1 MNWGLRG
8 SNPVFSCRPIC
19 KHCWKTRGAPPVTR
33 SWETGA
39 NLAFPATN
47 YWHRSRPLCCPWLES
62 CRWWCKMNKLWW
74 VSVQDSSFQPIKPK
88 QSMPGDLLWI
98 PARKIQQALSMMSK
112 ADSCQAACYL
122 KHGSM
127 RSMIAGACTC
137 LGSVARDTRHLT
149 RDPLL
154 STRSP
159 SDYLKKPAGSWGNGS
174 LTQCHTNMPH
184 SHSPSE
190 GCPAVTMHV
199 SAPWKIFSIPA
210 WTTWIIILATASAKL
225 DFHNVLG
232 KSSKIR
238 SLPAGCRSIY
248 WSVWGVYASQ

>member
-1 MNWGLRG
+1 
-8 SNPVFSCRPIC
+8 
-19 KHCWKTRGAPPVTR
+19 
-33 SWETGA
+33 
-39 NLAFPATN
+39 
-47 YWHRSRPLCCPWLES
+47 
-62 CRWWCKMNKLWW
+62 
-74 VSVQDSSFQPIKPK
+74 
-88 QSMPGDLLWI
+88 MPSDLLGI

-127 RSMIAGACTC
+127 RRMIAGACTC
-137 LGSVARDTRHLT
+137 LGSVAGDTRHLT

-154 STRSP
+154 RTRSP

-174 LTQCHTNMPH
+174 LTQCRTNMPH

-190 GCPAVTMHV
+190 RCPAVTMHV
-199 SAPWKIFSIPA
+199 SALGKIFSIPA
-210 WTTWIIILATASAKL
+210 WTPLIIILATASAKL

-248 WSVWGVYASQ
+248 WSVWGGVHHNRQQWMIGIQAESWMWLEVIAQNIKSTCIKSYDGNNSRWLFPAGWSNLAAYNRFILHNVGSAVRYFYMK